1 MANIEEIL
9 ERADAE
15 ASGESPAYG
24 SESIK
29 VLKGLEAVRKR
40 PGMYIGDTDDGSGL
54 HHMVFEVVDN
64 SVDEALA
71 GYCTRIDIRL
81 HLDGSCSV
89 IDDGR
94 GIPVGDQE
102 DGRSAAEVALTELHA
117 GGKFDQN
124 SYKVS
129 GGLHGV
135 GVSVVNGLSEWL
147 TLEIAREGHEWKLDF
162 DHGKITAPIARGAAT
177 DRTGTRVH
185 FKPDPDIFSLT
196 DLVYAT
202 LAARLREMAYLN
214 RGLRIAL
221 TDERDEKSEEF
232 YFEGGIGSFARWLNK
247 SRTVLHDE
255 PIYLA
260 DTREVAEG
268 RTLEVEVAAQ
278 WNDSY
283 NEQVVCFTNNIR
295 NRDGGTHLTGFRTA
309 MTRIINEYATS
320 EGLLK
325 KFKSTLSGE
334 DIREGLTAVISVKLP
349 DPKFSSQTKDKL
361 VSSEITPV
369 IGQIVADRLQSW
381 LVEHPK
387 EAGRIINKAVDSA
400 RARDAARKARDMVR
414 RKGVLEN
421 SSLPGKLAD
430 CQERDPTKCEIFIV
444 EGESAGGSAKGG
456 RERKYQAILP
466 LRGKILNVERARFD
480 RMINS
485 EEIAVLITALGTG
498 IGPESYNIDKLRY
511 HRIIIMTDAD
521 VDGLHIRTLLLTFFF
536 RQFPEIIERGYLYIA
551 QPPLYRAKKGRTDRY
566 LLDDRAREA
575 FLINAGTEGV
585 ELVGAGEQNVAG
597 DELERMVRRII
608 EFRSVMHRLVRR
620 LGVATDQR
628 IVEAFV
634 KGTTV
639 DRADL
644 DDVDRLEAA
653 SEQARAWLKHH
664 HPSMLSVKTFVE
676 AAPEAD
682 KPEQNGRYR
691 IRVSSRTSGVE
702 KVSLINARMVQ
713 GADFTLLRRRIDEIQ
728 GLLGAAPHVLL
739 RGNDRS
745 EVLDFESVLDRIFE
759 LGMKGVSLNRF
770 KGLGEMN
777 PEQLWETT
785 MDPAIRTILQVRIE
799 DAVRA
804 DEIFSILM
812 GDEVEPRRDFITEN
826 ALNVRNLDL

>member
-1 MANIEEIL
+1 MAEIQDIL
-9 ERADAE
+9 ERAE
-15 ASGESPAYG
+15 ADEYG

-71 GYCTRIDIRL
+71 GFCTIIDVVL

-89 IDDGR
+89 QDDGR
-94 GIPVGDQE
+94 GIPVGFQE

-135 GVSVVNGLSEWL
+135 GVSVVNALSEWL
-147 TLEIAREGHEWKLDF
+147 ALDIAREGHRWHLDF
-162 DHGKITAPIARGAAT
+162 DHGVTQGQLQQREAT
-177 DRTGTRVH
+177 QDTGTRVH
-185 FKPDPDIFSLT
+185 FKPDPDIFSMTELSY
-196 DLVYAT
+196 DT
-202 LAARLREMAYLN
+202 LGARFREMAYLN
-214 RGLRIAL
+214 RGLRIRL
-221 TDERDEKSEEF
+221 TDERSEKSEEF
-232 YFEGGIGSFARWLNK
+232 YFEGGISSFAQWLNK
-247 SRTVLHDE
+247 NRSVLHE
-255 PIYLA
+255 TPIYLT
-260 DTREVAEG
+260 DIRDVAEG
-268 RTLEVEVAAQ
+268 RTLEVEIAAQ

-309 MTRIINEYATS
+309 MTRIINDYATA

-325 KFKSTLSGE
+325 KFKGSLSGD

-361 VSSEITPV
+361 VSSEVTPV
-369 IGQIVADRLQSW
+369 VAQIVADRLSSW
-381 LVEHPK
+381 LVENPN
-387 EAGRIINKAVDSA
+387 EARRIIGKAVDSA

-414 RKGVLEN
+414 RKGALET

-430 CQERDPTKCEIFIV
+430 CQERDPSKCELFIV

-456 RERKYQAILP
+456 RERRYQAILP

-480 RMINS
+480 RMLNS

-498 IGPESYNIDKLRY
+498 IGPESYDIDKLRY

-551 QPPLYRAKKGRTDRY
+551 QPPLYRAKKGKSERY

-575 FLINAGTEGV
+575 YLIDAGIDGV
-585 ELVGAGEQNVAG
+585 QIAGPGGASVQGE
-597 DELERMVRRII
+597 DLERLLRRVI
-608 EFRSVMHRLVRR
+608 EFRRVTDRLGRR
-620 LGVATDQR
+620 LGVATDDR
-628 IVEAFV
+628 VVAAFV
-634 KGTTV
+634 KGT
-639 DRADL
+639 DL
-644 DDVDRLEAA
+644 DRSDLDSPERCEAA
-653 SEQARAWLKHH
+653 VERARAWLKLH
-664 HPSMLSVKTFVE
+664 HPSMLAPRFFVE
-676 AAPEAD
+676 EVTAEHH
-682 KPEQNGRYR
+682 PEQHGRYR
-691 IRVSSRTSGVE
+691 VRVESRTSGVE
-702 KVSLINARMVQ
+702 KVTVIGGRMVQ
-713 GADFTLLRRRIDEIQ
+713 GADFALLRRRIEEIRTAI
-728 GLLGAAPHVLL
+728 GDAPHVLS
-739 RGNDRS
+739 RGNDTT
-745 EVLDFESVLDRIFE
+745 EIQDFEEILDHVFN
-759 LGMKGVSLNRF
+759 LGMKGVALNRF

-785 MDPAIRTILQVRIE
+785 MDPDKRTILQVRVD

-804 DEIFSILM
+804 DEIFSVLM
-812 GDEVEPRRDFITEN
+812 GDEVEPRREFITDN

>member
-1 MANIEEIL
+1 MSDIAEIL
-9 ERADAE
+9 ERAE
-15 ASGESPAYG
+15 AADDYG

-71 GYCTRIDIRL
+71 GHCTVIDVVL

-89 IDDGR
+89 TDDGR
-94 GIPVGDQE
+94 GIPVGAQE

-147 TLEIAREGHEWKLDF
+147 KLDIDREGYSWSLSFEQGHTLGD
-162 DHGKITAPIARGAAT
+162 IVRGAPST
-177 DRTGTRVH
+177 RTGTRVQ
-185 FKPDPDIFSLT
+185 FKPDPDIFSMTELSF
-196 DLVYAT
+196 DT
-202 LAARLREMAYLN
+202 LAARFREMAYLN
-214 RGLRIAL
+214 RGLRINIR
-221 TDERDEKSEEF
+221 DERDDRQEEF
-232 YFEGGIGSFARWLNK
+232 YFEGGIASFALFLNK
-247 SRTVLHDE
+247 SRTVLHTD
-255 PIYLA
+255 PIYLS
-260 DTREVAEG
+260 DRREMAEG
-268 RTLEVEVAAQ
+268 RFIELEISAQ
-278 WNDSY
+278 WNESY

-295 NRDGGTHLTGFRTA
+295 NRDGGTHLTAFRTA
-309 MTRIINEYATS
+309 MTRVINDYATA

-325 KFKSTLSGE
+325 QFKGTLSGE

-361 VSSEITPV
+361 VSSEVTPAV
-369 IGQIVADRLQSW
+369 QQAVSDKLATW
-381 LVEHPK
+381 LVEHPN
-387 EAGRIINKAVDSA
+387 EARKIIGKSVDSA
-400 RARDAARKARDMVR
+400 RAREAARKAREMVR
-414 RKGVLEN
+414 RKGALEG

-430 CQERDPTKCEIFIV
+430 CQERDPRLCELFIV

-480 RMINS
+480 RMLDS
-485 EEIAVLITALGTG
+485 EAITTLITAIGTG
-498 IGPESYNIDKLRY
+498 IGPESYDIDRLRY

-521 VDGLHIRTLLLTFFF
+521 VDGLHIRTLLLTLFY

-551 QPPLYRAKKGRTDRY
+551 QPPLYRAKKGKTEKY
-566 LLDDRAREA
+566 LLDDREREA
-575 FLINAGTEGV
+575 FLIDAGTENVSVVAVDGGRV
-585 ELVGAGEQNVAG
+585 HGE
-597 DELERMVRRII
+597 DLEKLLRRII
-608 EFRSVMHRLVRR
+608 EFRRVSERLVRR
-620 LGVATDQR
+620 LGVATDER
-628 IVEAFV
+628 VVAAFL
-634 KGTTV
+634 KGTQLE
-639 DRADL
+639 RADL
-644 DDVDRLEAA
+644 DDRERVVAAVEA
-653 SEQARAWLKHH
+653 ARAWIEKNQ
-664 HPSMLSVKTFVE
+664 PAMIRPRFFIDEVG
-676 AAPEAD
+676 PD
-682 KPEQNGRYR
+682 QQPEQYGRYR
-691 IRVSSRTSGVE
+691 VRVQSRVSGVE
-702 KVSLINARMVQ
+702 KVTLVNGRMVQ
-713 GADFTLLRRRIDEIQ
+713 GSDFALLRRRIDEIR
-728 GLLGAAPHVLL
+728 GSIGEAPHQLEHKGDVREL
-739 RGNDRS
+739 D
-745 EVLDFESVLDRIFE
+745 DFERILEVVFD

-785 MDPAIRTILQVRIE
+785 MDPTRRTILQCRIE

-804 DEIFSILM
+804 DDVFSVLM
-812 GDEVEPRRDFITEN
+812 GDEVEPRREFITAN